1 MNRIS
6 AISLL
11 TIGSLASCAGA
22 IAQQP
27 AMKANIPFNFTV
39 GNTWMPAGEYT
50 ISAPMREVLEFQSA
64 DHAHIATVV
73 SAESHDESN
82 SGSKLVFEKYGNEY
96 FLHRVLCP
104 TVSELNL
111 DVATGKT
118 EKAARKHSLEA
129 KNPDK
134 GQETLVAAK

>member
-6 AISLL
+6 AISML
-11 TIGSLASCAGA
+11 TIASLASCAGA

-27 AMKANIPFNFTV
+27 AVKANIPFNFTV
-39 GNTWMPAGEYT
+39 GNTWMPAGEYR
-50 ISAPMREVLEFQSA
+50 ISSPIRQVIEIQSA
-64 DHAHIATVV
+64 DYAHLATVV
-73 SAESHDESN
+73 STESHEEST

-111 DVATGKT
+111 DIAPGKM
-118 EKAARKHSLEA
+118 EKAARKRSLEA

-134 GQETLVAAK
+134 GQETLVAAR

>member
-1 MNRIS
+1 MNRIT

-11 TIGSLASCAGA
+11 TLGSLASCAGA

-39 GNTWMPAGEYT
+39 GNTWMPAGEYR
-50 ISAPMREVLEFQSA
+50 ISSPFRLVLEFQSA
-64 DHAHIATVV
+64 DYAHIATVV
-73 SAESHDESN
+73 STESHNESN
-82 SGSKLVFEKYGNEY
+82 SGSKLVFERYGNQY

-104 TVSELNL
+104 TVSALNL
-111 DVATGKT
+111 DLATGKT
-118 EKAARKHSLEA
+118 EKAVRKHSLEA
-129 KNPDK
+129 KNPDN